1 MMRESGQG
9 CVDNR
14 AEQEKQ
20 DEPDRADGRLTI
32 GAKTPFGL
40 IAFFQPRGAVSGVGI
55 ISHIV
60 PDIY

>member
-1 MMRESGQG
+1 MEPSKK
-9 CVDNR
+9 NR
-14 AEQEKQ
+14 NK
-20 DEPDRADGRLTI
+20 PDRRDGCLTI
-32 GAKTPFGL
+32 GAKTAFGL